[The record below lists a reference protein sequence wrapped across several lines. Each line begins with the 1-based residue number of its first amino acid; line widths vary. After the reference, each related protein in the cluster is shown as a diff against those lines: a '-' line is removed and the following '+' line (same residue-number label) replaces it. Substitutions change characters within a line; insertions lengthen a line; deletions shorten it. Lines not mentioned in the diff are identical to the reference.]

1 MFKHISFILMGI
13 LITGAA
19 VLSDTTADAAMA
31 NKQGGAK
38 TRLPNSLPKHPK
50 GEQPAEPESRN
61 A

>member
-13 LITGAA
+13 LIMGAA
-19 VLSDTTADAAMA
+19 VLSDAAADAAMA

-38 TRLPNSLPKHPK
+38 TRLPNSLPKHPT
-50 GEQPAEPESRN
+50 GEQPAAPESQN